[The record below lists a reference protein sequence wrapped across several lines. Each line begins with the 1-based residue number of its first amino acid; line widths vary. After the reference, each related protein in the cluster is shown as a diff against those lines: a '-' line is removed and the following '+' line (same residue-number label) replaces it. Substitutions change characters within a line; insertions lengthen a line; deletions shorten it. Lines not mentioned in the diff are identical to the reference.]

1 MREVDVERNCDMC
14 FCLLVKEWKRTR
26 GKQKCFKWMRTR
38 REGGGITHE
47 TKHLKKSMHTE
58 ERNF

>member
-1 MREVDVERNCDMC
+1 MLLLACKRVEEDKRE
-14 FCLLVKEWKRTR
+14 K
-26 GKQKCFKWMRTR
+26 KCFKWMRTR
-38 REGGGITHE
+38 REGGGITRE